1 MIFVLNLMFNH
12 LKLNEG
18 DALSVE
24 AFVYQT
30 QLRDSNFFYAIDLMR
45 RDLWKKNWKV
55 KWLKEGDVNSIE
67 KMREKER
74 MIRENLNEREEDGRK
89 KEEGSRERGEEERR

>member
-45 RDLWKKNWKV
+45 RDL
-55 KWLKEGDVNSIE
+55 
-67 KMREKER
+67 
-74 MIRENLNEREEDGRK
+74 
-89 KEEGSRERGEEERR
+89 